1 VLSGRASVVVAG
13 SGKECGSWVKHSGG
27 RSDRSD
33 QQSDSEV
40 AIAIAIK
47 GKVGRRKGKCKSYSS
62 SGRMVVVTVVSGEI
76 GL

>member
-1 VLSGRASVVVAG
+1 MQRQIAMCSRRSSVVVAG

-40 AIAIAIK
+40 AIAIK
-47 GKVGRRKGKCKSYSS
+47 GRYGERRKRKEESYSS
-62 SGRMVVVTVVSGEI
+62 GRVVVGDSSGE
-76 GL
+76 